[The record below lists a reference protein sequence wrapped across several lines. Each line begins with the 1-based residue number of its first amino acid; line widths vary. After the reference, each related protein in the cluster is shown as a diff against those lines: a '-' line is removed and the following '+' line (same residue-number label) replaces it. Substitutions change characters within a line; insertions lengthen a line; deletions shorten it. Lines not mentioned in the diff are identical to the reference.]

1 MAIHIGRREFIAA
14 VGGAAVAWPLAAG
27 AQQPE
32 RTRRISVLMAVTERD
47 PESQFRVNAFEA
59 GLRELGWVEGRNLW
73 IEYRWAPDPDLLRR
87 QAAELI
93 AAAPDLILATS
104 TPVLA
109 TLLRESATLPMVFVQ
124 VTDPIGSGFV
134 PNLARPGGNVTGF
147 TSFEFSIG
155 GKWLETLI
163 EIAPTVTRVA
173 VIFNPQTA
181 PYAPAFLRPIE
192 AAASSFAVKPM
203 AAAAA
208 DVAGVEAAIEAFAR
222 TASGGLIV
230 LPDVSTANGRDLIIA
245 LAARFRLPA
254 IYPYRFYAA
263 SGGLLSYGTEVGDV
277 YRRAAAYVDRIL
289 KGAKPAELPVQAPTK
304 FELVLNLKTAKMLG
318 LDVTPTL
325 LARADEVIE

>member
-32 RTRRISVLMAVTERD
+32 RMRRISVLMAVTERD

-73 IEYRWAPDPDLLRR
+73 IEYRWAPKPDLLRR

-109 TLLRESATLPMVFVQ
+109 TLLRESATLPLVFVQ

-173 VIFNPQTA
+173 VIFNPKTA

-245 LAARFRLPA
+245 LAARYRLPA

>member
-1 MAIHIGRREFIAA
+1 
-14 VGGAAVAWPLAAG
+14 
-27 AQQPE
+27 
-32 RTRRISVLMAVTERD
+32 
-47 PESQFRVNAFEA
+47 
-59 GLRELGWVEGRNLW
+59 
-73 IEYRWAPDPDLLRR
+73 LRR

-109 TLLRESATLPMVFVQ
+109 TLLRESATLPLVFVQ

-325 LARADEVIE
+325 VARADEVIE

>member
-32 RTRRISVLMAVTERD
+32 RMRRISVLMAVTERD

-245 LAARFRLPA
+245 LAARYRLPA